1 MDKPSR
7 FTRNGDSDRVERE
20 RWPAAQSPHR
30 EGNVTRIR
38 GGSGRPF
45 APGGPRGFRASTL
58 RPLKSHLDLRKLSFG
73 SNPLTSISP
82 RVPKLGIMGLPILSK
97 KDNMA
102 AQGPLWGLET
112 WPQILYPNTRCMT
125 LDKSLPFSWTH
136 SYKGCLFP
144 APRSSSLSCLGGQMP

>member
-1 MDKPSR
+1 M
-7 FTRNGDSDRVERE
+7 
-20 RWPAAQSPHR
+20 
-30 EGNVTRIR
+30 RIR

-97 KDNMA
+97 KRQHGGTGA
-102 AQGPLWGLET
+102 
-112 WPQILYPNTRCMT
+112 T
-125 LDKSLPFSWTH
+125 LGIRDLASNPVPKYKVYDLGQVPSLLLDSQLQRLPVSRP
-136 SYKGCLFP
+136 SVLLSKLFRGSD
-144 APRSSSLSCLGGQMP
+144 ALTQTITVESSS